1 MEIRMKVDD
10 LLEQAKAA
18 QGVYLAAYNEG
29 YKKGWDDACAVALE
43 ILNKPKR
50 VYTKPEKNHANQ

>member
-1 MEIRMKVDD
+1 MKVDD

-43 ILNKPKR
+43 IMNKPKR
-50 VYTKPEKNHANQ
+50 AYKTKTENDGAN